1 MPQIKANVKSAFD
14 PQSYKKLLKLRYMP
28 AWLSLGLLALLAFI
42 PNRLRDLLCIVLSY
56 PAVMV
61 PTRPR
66 RIAYA
71 NLRTAFPDIS
81 AKECRRIVRRMMAT
95 GLTVFLAYAEP
106 SVLPLAL
113 LRRRW
118 KVVGGEYLQQARE
131 QGQAIIF
138 VAPHSLAIDRCGLY
152 LSYAGLH
159 MCTMVH
165 QQKNPVYDWFL
176 NAQRLRFGGAVYER
190 SAGLRTIIRELKAG
204 HSCFFL
210 PDQDLGRENSRFV
223 NFLGVPKATVTTLPK
238 LAKAGN
244 AAVMQ
249 LFSVYNFKTA
259 CFEVHFSPLFADYP
273 SGDLQA
279 DLTYMNQV
287 IEDMVRRYKEQYM
300 WFLRFFKTRPDD
312 SYPNIYENLHYSSF
326 KKGRSLDYRG
336 RRRPYQ
342 EPSAE
347 EDSSSQGGCKPPQI

>member
-1 MPQIKANVKSAFD
+1 MQKITANQKSAFD
-14 PQSYKKLLKLRYMP
+14 PQCWKKLIRPRYL
-28 AWLSLGLLALLAFI
+28 LSWFSLFLLALLAWI
-42 PNRLRDLLCIVLSY
+42 PNRIRDVICIALSY
-56 PAVMV
+56 PAVLV

-71 NLRTAFPDIS
+71 NLRTAFPDIK
-81 AKECRRIVRRMMAT
+81 AKECRRIVRRMMAA
-95 GLTVFLAYAEP
+95 GLAVFMGYAEP
-106 SVLPLAL
+106 SVLPVWM

-118 KVVGGEYLQQARE
+118 KVVDQEYLDEARA
-131 QGQAIIF
+131 QGRAIIF
-138 VAPHSLAIDRCGLY
+138 IAPHSLAIDRCGLY

-165 QQKNPVYDWFL
+165 QQNNKVYDWFL

-190 SAGLRTIIRELKAG
+190 SAGLRTLIRELKAG

-259 CFEVHFSPLFADYP
+259 CFEVHFSPVFDNYP
-273 SGDLQA
+273 TEDIDA
-279 DLTYMNQV
+279 DLTRMNQV
-287 IEDMVRRYKEQYM
+287 IEDMVMLYKEQYM

-312 SYPNIYENLHYSSF
+312 TYPNIYQNLHISSF
-326 KKGRSLDYRG
+326 KKGVSLDYRG
-336 RRRPYQ
+336 RRKPYHPEEEKEQ
-342 EPSAE
+342 ISGSA
-347 EDSSSQGGCKPPQI
+347 Q